1 MTQWVE
7 IISVIINFMQQRFHE
22 LFIKNFQNSVV
33 NDLMFFD
40 ITELQAIKKPIT
52 RGQVPG
58 DKILKMLHG
67 SMVSKKTRIVLS

>member
-40 ITELQAIKKPIT
+40 ITKLQAIKTPIT
-52 RGQVPG
+52 KGQAPG
-58 DKILKMLHG
+58 EKILTWKMLHG
-67 SMVSKKTRIVLS
+67 SMVSKKLELS